1 MKQQTLPAGS
11 SRPGISIPFPKI
23 LIWLL
28 IVAAVMVGARMD
40 AGLYSGDIGRVIS
53 VTDHAA
59 GTKTG
64 GDDNHDYTEHYYTQ
78 TLRVRLLNGSCR
90 GQEALVT
97 NEYTRSGVYDT
108 KYAPG
113 NQIFIGSLTK
123 NKAGDLSGTAS
134 GMKRDWLILG
144 VLTALFGLFL
154 LVGGRR
160 GALTIFSL
168 ILNMIAF
175 AFVLHLYTKGYNILM
190 MMIPLVIF
198 FTWMLLFFMYGRN
211 ERTKLAFLATL
222 TAASLTTLIAFI
234 ALNFGG
240 RIDYDFMDYL
250 SQPYS
255 QADANMIFLSEI
267 LVGCLGAVM
276 DVVVTI
282 VATVS
287 EIADTGGDLSP
298 KSLFRTCRT
307 VGDDLVGTMISL
319 MLFTNMAGALP
330 IILLSLRNGIAFH
343 TILRYNI
350 FFDTARFLTGSIG
363 VVLAIPA
370 ASLIAVRHY
379 RMRTQKG
386 GENA

>member
-1 MKQQTLPAGS
+1 MKNHALS
-11 SRPGISIPFPKI
+11 SGTARFGISIPFPKI
-23 LIWLL
+23 LLWLL
-28 IVAAVMVGARMD
+28 IVAAVMLGARAD
-40 AGLYSGDIGRVIS
+40 AGLYSGNIGRVLS
-53 VTDHAA
+53 VTNHTA

-64 GDDNHDYTEHYYTQ
+64 GDENHDYTEHYYTQ
-78 TLRVRLLNGSCR
+78 TLRVRLLNGTHR
-90 GQEALVT
+90 GQEALIA
-97 NEYTRSGVYDT
+97 NDYTESGVYDT
-108 KYAPG
+108 KYARG

-144 VLTALFGLFL
+144 ILTALFGLFL
-154 LVGGRR
+154 LVGGKR

-175 AFVLHLYTKGYNILM
+175 GFVLHLYTKGYNILLL
-190 MMIPLVIF
+190 MIPLVIF

-211 ERTKLAFLATL
+211 ERTKLAFLSTLIAVALTTL
-222 TAASLTTLIAFI
+222 TAFL

-298 KSLFRTCRT
+298 RRLFRSCRN

-330 IILLSLRNGIAFH
+330 IILLSLRNGIAFR

-370 ASLIAVRHY
+370 ATLVAVSHY
-379 RMRTQKG
+379 RRLAKKG
-386 GENA
+386 GKSA

>member
-1 MKQQTLPAGS
+1 MKNHALS
-11 SRPGISIPFPKI
+11 SGTTRFGISIPFPKI
-23 LIWLL
+23 LLWLL
-28 IVAAVMVGARMD
+28 IVAAVMLGARAD
-40 AGLYSGDIGRVIS
+40 AGLYSGNIGRVLS
-53 VTDHAA
+53 VTNHTA

-64 GDDNHDYTEHYYTQ
+64 GDESHDYTEHYYTQ
-78 TLRVRLLNGSCR
+78 TLRVRLLNGTHR
-90 GQEALVT
+90 GQEALIA
-97 NEYTRSGVYDT
+97 NDYTESGVYDT
-108 KYAPG
+108 KYARG

-144 VLTALFGLFL
+144 ILTALFGLFL
-154 LVGGRR
+154 LVGGKR

-175 AFVLHLYTKGYNILM
+175 GFVLHLYTKGYNILLL
-190 MMIPLVIF
+190 MIPLVIF

-211 ERTKLAFLATL
+211 ERTELAFLSTLIAVALTTL
-222 TAASLTTLIAFI
+222 TAFL

-298 KSLFRTCRT
+298 RRLFRSCRN

-330 IILLSLRNGIAFH
+330 IILLSLRNGIAFR

-370 ASLIAVRHY
+370 ATLVAVSHY
-379 RMRTQKG
+379 HRLAKKG
-386 GENA
+386 GKSA